1 MITYDNLWKTMK
13 EKGFTQ
19 YRLMQY
25 HDFSQNMFRRM
36 KNNCHCS
43 TYTIGRLCEVLECN
57 IEDIITFV
65 PDENAQPIKIV
76 TKAEL
81 REMERA
87 RKKKAE
93 QEKNDDNM
101 M

>member
-1 MITYDNLWKTMK
+1 MK

>member
-1 MITYDNLWKTMK
+1 
-13 EKGFTQ
+13 
-19 YRLMQY
+19 
-25 HDFSQNMFRRM
+25 M

-43 TYTIGRLCEVLECN
+43 TYNIERLCEVLECN

-65 PDENAQPIKIV
+65 PDENVQPIKIV

-87 RKKKAE
+87 RKKAAE

>member
-87 RKKKAE
+87 RKKAAE
-93 QEKNDDNM
+93 QEENDDNM

>member
-87 RKKKAE
+87 RKKAAE
-93 QEKNDDNM
+93 Q
-101 M
+101 

>member
-1 MITYDNLWKTMK
+1 MK

-87 RKKKAE
+87 RKKAAE
-93 QEKNDDNM
+93 QEENDDNM